1 MFWQR
6 MVTLIVSA
14 RGISFS
20 LHLINNHISNSINN
34 MFLREFIKNV
44 NLSMNLGMSAAMCCF
59 SMASNKLYVI
69 TCKECSHGSIW
80 VYEYEAY

>member
-1 MFWQR
+1 MF
-6 MVTLIVSA
+6 TLVLSA

-20 LHLINNHISNSINN
+20 LHLINNHRSNSISN
-34 MFLREFIKNV
+34 MFLRDFIKNV

-69 TCKECSHGSIW
+69 TCEECSHGSIW